1 MVGRKGAWP
10 DLEEQPVINDRIE
23 DILAD
28 HPHLLP
34 DEVYAAVTFA
44 ADDMAQEEMIL
55 ASGQRW

>member
-1 MVGRKGAWP
+1 M
-10 DLEEQPVINDRIE
+10 INDRIE

-34 DEVYAAVTFA
+34 DEVYATVTFA